1 MSTSFEGSSS
11 RKQQK
16 IDKIMRDT
24 LWDIVRTPGA
34 QRWLV
39 RLVLIAPAMLAIG
52 YLTYFGGTFF
62 LPLGLAVTAVMTVSG
77 LLLQKSVRKITILP
91 DEYLDER
98 QISLRNHA
106 YRIAYRRLSQVGFG
120 LWIAAFVV
128 GVCIRLG
135 AIRALQHWAI
145 ANSGTLHSDGHLT
158 QNFGQWVTN
167 WAWFQLERSIS
178 SPWGI
183 YLLVSLV
190 VWLVSV
196 APLAVIAWN
205 EAKRGGGVKGD

>member
-1 MSTSFEGSSS
+1 
-11 RKQQK
+11 
-16 IDKIMRDT
+16 MRDT

-39 RLVLIAPAMLAIG
+39 RLVLIAPSTLAIG
-52 YLTYFGGTFF
+52 YLTYFGGAYF
-62 LPLGLAVTAVMTVSG
+62 LPLGLVVTAVMTSSG
-77 LLLQKSVRKITILP
+77 LLLQKSVRKITVLP

-98 QISLRNHA
+98 QIALRNHA

-120 LWIAAFVV
+120 LWIAAFVA

-135 AIRALQHWAI
+135 ALSALKHWAI
-145 ANSGTLHSDGHLT
+145 ANSGTQHSDGHLT
-158 QNFGQWVTN
+158 QNFGQWFAN

-190 VWLVSV
+190 VWLVAV
-196 APLAVIAWN
+196 TPLAVIAWN
-205 EAKRGGGVKGD
+205 EAKRGGGVKRD